1 MIFIRSLQVLLAALL
16 LSGCTFFFDVQDG
29 GGTQSESAP
38 DARQKRVIADQIYK
52 ITEQM
57 KLTGAAEVSDVGT
70 NEAQSGPEK
79 WTVCMRSNFPTG
91 WRYFAFFLKGET
103 VVNWRPAVINDGC
116 EARSFAPL
124 AQSG

>member
-1 MIFIRSLQVLLAALL
+1 LVFIRLLQLLMAAVLLN
-16 LSGCTFFFDVQDG
+16 GCTFFFDVRDG
-29 GGTQSESAP
+29 GAQSEATP
-38 DARQKRVIADQIYK
+38 DARQKRIIADQVYK

-57 KLTGAAEVSDVGT
+57 KQAGAVEISDVGT

-79 WTVCMRSNFPTG
+79 WTVCTRSNFPTG

-116 EARSFAPL
+116 EARSFSPL
-124 AQSG
+124 AHPG

>member
-1 MIFIRSLQVLLAALL
+1 MVFIRFLQVALTALL

-29 GGTQSESAP
+29 AQPDAAP
-38 DARQKRVIADQIYK
+38 DAKQKRVIFDQVYK
-52 ITEQM
+52 IAEQM
-57 KLTGAAEVSDVGT
+57 KLTGATEISEVGT

-79 WTVCMRSNFPTG
+79 WTVCLRTNFPTG

-116 EARSFAPL
+116 EARSFSPF
-124 AQSG
+124 AQP

>member
-1 MIFIRSLQVLLAALL
+1 MVSIRLLFVLLAALL

-29 GGTQSESAP
+29 GAKSDSAP
-38 DARQKRVIADQIYK
+38 DARQKRVIADQVYK

-57 KLTGAAEVSDVGT
+57 KLTGVVEISDVGT

-124 AQSG
+124 APSG